1 MQFEEYNGWPNF
13 PTWDVFTVMTSYYE
27 TYQELERVANS
38 VSLSHAG
45 RAVEQFV
52 KQLVE
57 AWKKGEYTG
66 HEEAVHIQVQDFLMN
81 GVRRVNWTLVYDTL
95 RGERGALGKADEL
108 TEVAYNLLQ
117 LVDWQAIVAD
127 AEYLTQ
133 ADDMLREWLQDQCI
147 TWVESP
153 DARMYQSQIAVFA
166 NSVLEMY
173 FGVVKWKQ
181 VASALRGE

>member
-1 MQFEEYNGWPNF
+1 MEFEAYNGWPNF

-27 TYQELERVANS
+27 TYQELERVANG
-38 VSLSHAG
+38 VSLSQGG
-45 RAVEQFV
+45 RAVEQRV

-57 AWKKGEYTG
+57 AWKKGQYTG
-66 HEEAVHIQVQDFLMN
+66 HEEAVHIQVQDFLMS
-81 GVRRVNWTLVYDTL
+81 GVRNVNWTWVYDTL
-95 RGERGALGKADEL
+95 RGERRASEKADEL
-108 TEVAYNLLQ
+108 TELACSLLQ
-117 LVDWQAIVAD
+117 SVDWQAIVAD

-153 DARMYQSQIAVFA
+153 DARMYHSQVAVFA
-166 NSVLEMY
+166 QKVLEIY
-173 FGVVKWKQ
+173 FGVVKWNQ

>member
-13 PTWDVFTVMTSYYE
+13 PTWDVFTVLTSYYE

-45 RAVEQFV
+45 RTLEQFV

-57 AWKKGEYTG
+57 TWKEGRYTG
-66 HEEAVHIQVQDFLMN
+66 HEEAVHVQVQDFLMN
-81 GVRRVNWTLVYDTL
+81 GVRRVNWTWVYDAL
-95 RGERGALGKADEL
+95 RGEHETSGKADEL
-108 TEVAYNLLQ
+108 TEVAYSLLQ
-117 LVDWQAIVAD
+117 LVDWQAIVAE

-133 ADDMLREWLQDQCI
+133 ADDMLRDWLQDQCI
-147 TWVESP
+147 TWIESP

-166 NSVLEMY
+166 NRVLEMY
-173 FGVVKWKQ
+173 FGVVKWNK
-181 VASALRGE
+181 VASALRSE

>member
-45 RAVEQFV
+45 QAVEQFV

-81 GVRRVNWTLVYDTL
+81 GVRRVN
-95 RGERGALGKADEL
+95 
-108 TEVAYNLLQ
+108 
-117 LVDWQAIVAD
+117 
-127 AEYLTQ
+127 
-133 ADDMLREWLQDQCI
+133 
-147 TWVESP
+147 
-153 DARMYQSQIAVFA
+153 
-166 NSVLEMY
+166 
-173 FGVVKWKQ
+173 
-181 VASALRGE
+181 